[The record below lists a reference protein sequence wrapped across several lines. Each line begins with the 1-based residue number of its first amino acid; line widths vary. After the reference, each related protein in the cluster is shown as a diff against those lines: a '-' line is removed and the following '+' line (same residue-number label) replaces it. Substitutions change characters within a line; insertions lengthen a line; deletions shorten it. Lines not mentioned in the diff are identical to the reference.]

1 MYGQR
6 QRCLPKPKMFSENV
20 RGKRLRKAMNAIDR
34 IRGVQNSAL
43 LEKLDIVTSCLNTT
57 TAARIVN
64 P

>member
-1 MYGQR
+1 
-6 QRCLPKPKMFSENV
+6 MFSENV

-43 LEKLDIVTSCLNTT
+43 LEKLDIVTSCLKAT
-57 TAARIVN
+57 TAARFVN